1 MPPWPLTSHLKLVVL
16 ELKVITQLL
25 ALLNLFFK
33 HSFSFLELSLILLK
47 THFGLAKLLLKT
59 LVLLSELVHSEV
71 PIRRVFPLFFDA
83 FYEFLEAI

>member
-1 MPPWPLTSHLKLVVL
+1 MPPGPLTSHLKLVVL
-16 ELKVITQLL
+16 ELKGITQLL

-33 HSFSFLELSLILLK
+33 HSLSFFEQSLILLK
-47 THFGLAKLLLKT
+47 THFGLAKLRLKT

-71 PIRRVFPLFFDA
+71 PIRRVFPLLFDA